1 MNIII
6 TGASSGLGAELAKL
20 YATPNMTLGLLGR
33 NEARLNETAQYC
45 RDHGANV
52 VCATI
57 DIIHADELVSWL
69 DKFDSQYHVDIVIA
83 NAGLM
88 TTIKNNNYLEHDL
101 DIKALFDT
109 NFFGS
114 LNTINPVLRKMRE
127 RGQGHVVI
135 VSSLSASRGIPLFPA
150 YAASKAA
157 LKIYYEGIRGLLLKN
172 NIFVTIVCPSFID
185 TNMIKGHTFHN
196 LFVMDANYA
205 ARRIKKAIERRY
217 RIVNFPMYHHFGI
230 KSLGLLPSKISDWIL
245 IKFFGL

>member
-6 TGASSGLGAELAKL
+6 TGASSGLGAELSKL
-20 YATPNMTLGLLGR
+20 YAAPNMTLGLMGR

-52 VCATI
+52 ICTSI
-57 DIIHADELVSWL
+57 DITHADELLSWL
-69 DKFDSQYHVDIVIA
+69 DNFDSQYPVDIIIA

-88 TTIKNNNYLEHDL
+88 TTIKDNNCLEHDL

-127 RGQGHVVI
+127 REQGHIVI
-135 VSSLSASRGIPLFPA
+135 VSSLSAYRGIPLFPA

-157 LKIYYEGIRGLLLKN
+157 LKTYYEGIRGILFRN
-172 NIFVTIVCPSFID
+172 NIFVTIICPSFID
-185 TNMIKGHTFHN
+185 TSMIEGHKFHD
-196 LFVMDANYA
+196 LFVMNPNYA
-205 ARRIKKAIERRY
+205 ARRIKKAIERHCK
-217 RIVNFPMYHHFGI
+217 IVNLPMYHHLGI
-230 KSLGLLPSKISDWIL
+230 KSLELLPSKISDWIL

>member
-20 YATPNMTLGLLGR
+20 FATPNTTLGLMGR

-52 VCATI
+52 ICSTI
-57 DIIHADELVSWL
+57 DITHADELLSWL
-69 DKFDSQYHVDIVIA
+69 NEFDSQYPVDIVIA

-88 TTIKNNNYLEHDL
+88 TTIKNNNCLEHDL
-101 DIKALFDT
+101 DIKTLFDT
-109 NFFGS
+109 NYFGS
-114 LNTINPVLRKMRE
+114 LNTVNPVLRKMHE
-127 RGQGHVVI
+127 RRRGHVVI
-135 VSSLSASRGIPLFPA
+135 ISSLSAYRGIPLYPA

-157 LKIYYEGIRGLLLKN
+157 LKTYYEGIRGVLLKN

-196 LFVMDANYA
+196 LFVMDTNYA
-205 ARRIKKAIERRY
+205 ARRIKKAIGQRCK
-217 RIVNFPMYHHFGI
+217 IVNFPIHHLLGI
-230 KSLGLLPSKISDWIL
+230 KSLELLPSKISDWIL